1 MRIALVTPYNQ
12 RSAISSWA
20 RLVAFELHQRG
31 HEVTIIR
38 AESMEPSMDAPLALP
53 PLDAPG
59 AIVAGCDIEPAQLVA
74 EHDAIL
80 YALGNHFGHHGEVPR
95 LLLDAPG
102 VVVLHDT
109 DMSDFRNGWAF
120 LRGESE
126 APPAALS
133 PEALLGWFA
142 ARATG
147 AVVHANFYAAA
158 VRQFARGPVAV
169 LRLSFPDLEVP
180 PPRARKADAP
190 LIVATI
196 GDANANKRHDIVVEA
211 IGQSDMLRGSLRYRI
226 LGHAQPER
234 MAELSARAE
243 ALGVEIDFSG
253 WLSHADLQ
261 AAVAEADVLCCLRWP
276 VTEGSSGSAILG
288 LLSGRPVIVPDVG
301 SFRDLPDR
309 FVMRVPAGDEFEAVT
324 RHLSIML
331 RHPEVGPA
339 LGASARAWARETFHP
354 AHYADGVL
362 ALLARIEAD
371 RPMTALMGH
380 LRAEAREFGLAASD
394 PLVLRAWRD
403 ATRAFGSVGDGGDGL
418 SAD

>member
-12 RSAISSWA
+12 RSSISSWA
-20 RLVAFELHQRG
+20 QLVAFELHQRG
-31 HEVTIIR
+31 HVVTIIR
-38 AESMEPSMDAPLALP
+38 AESAEPSMDAPLALP

-59 AIVAGCDIEPAQLVA
+59 AIVAACDIEPAWLAA

-95 LLLDAPG
+95 LLMDAPG

-109 DMSDFRNGWAF
+109 DMSDFRNGWAL
-120 LRGESE
+120 LRGDES
-126 APPAALS
+126 PPASFS
-133 PEALLGWFA
+133 PDALLGWFA

-147 AVVHANFYAAA
+147 AVIHANFYASAIRPF
-158 VRQFARGPVAV
+158 VHGPVAV
-169 LRLSFPDLEVP
+169 LRLPAIDLKVP

-190 LIVATI
+190 MIVATI
-196 GDANANKRHDIVVEA
+196 GDVNVNKRHHMVVEA

-226 LGHAQPER
+226 LGHALPER
-234 MAELSARAE
+234 REALSARAK
-243 ALGVEIDFSG
+243 ALGVAIDFSG

-276 VTEGSSGSAILG
+276 VTEGSSGSAIVG

-309 FVMRVPAGDEFEAVT
+309 FVMRVRAGDEMEGLT

-331 RHPEVGPA
+331 RHPEVGPG
-339 LGASARAWARETFHP
+339 LGGAARAWARETFHP
-354 AHYADGVL
+354 AQYADGVL
-362 ALLARIEAD
+362 ALLERIEAD
-371 RPMTALMGH
+371 RPMTALMSH
-380 LRAEAREFGLAASD
+380 LRAEARAFGLPSDD
-394 PLVLRAWRD
+394 PLVLRAWQ
-403 ATRAFGSVGDGGDGL
+403 AANRAFGVAALGDGL